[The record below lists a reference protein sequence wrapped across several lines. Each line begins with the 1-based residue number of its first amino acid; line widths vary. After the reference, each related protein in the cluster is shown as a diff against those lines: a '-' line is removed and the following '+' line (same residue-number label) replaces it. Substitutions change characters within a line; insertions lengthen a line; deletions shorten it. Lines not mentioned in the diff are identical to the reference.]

1 MASTTAQIQITS
13 SVRLAQSD
21 LLTLN
26 SKPVI
31 ICSAEEGFINIFEK
45 ATITYMYKNTPLTHV
60 DQLMGFYLVPTQAD
74 TQGGAIPA
82 PYLVSNAFG
91 GQSIMG
97 TSQGTSASFVAANP
111 YPGQMSKLSLSK
123 AAIVLTIGQGV
134 AGADPLGGDPGS
146 MLNVSVVYSI
156 LAQ

>member
-1 MASTTAQIQITS
+1 MPSTTAQIQITS

-31 ICSAEEGFINIFEK
+31 ICPGEEDFINIFEK
-45 ATITYMYKNTPLTHV
+45 ATVTYMYKNTPFTNV
-60 DQLMGFYLVPTQAD
+60 DHLIGFYLIPTQPD
-74 TQGGAIPA
+74 TTGGAIPD
-82 PYLVSNAFG
+82 PFLVSNAFG
-91 GQSIMG
+91 GQSIIG
-97 TSQGTSASFVAANP
+97 ASQGTSASFVAANP
-111 YPGQMSKLSLSK
+111 YPGNMSKLSLSK

-134 AGADPLGGDPGS
+134 TGADPLGGDPGS

>member
-31 ICSAEEGFINIFEK
+31 ICPGEEGFINIFEK
-45 ATITYMYKNTPLTHV
+45 ATLTYMYKNAPFTNV
-60 DQLMGFYLVPTQAD
+60 DHLIGFYLLPTQAD
-74 TQGGAIPA
+74 TTGGVIPA

-97 TSQGTSASFVAANP
+97 TAQGTSASFVAANP
-111 YPGQMSKLSLSK
+111 YPGYMSKLSLTK

-134 AGADPLGGDPGS
+134 AGSDPLGGDPGS

>member
-1 MASTTAQIQITS
+1 MASTAAQIQITS

-31 ICSAEEGFINIFEK
+31 ICPAEEGFINIFEK
-45 ATITYMYKNTPLTHV
+45 ATLTYMYKNAPFTNV
-60 DQLMGFYLVPTQAD
+60 DHLIGFYLIPTQPD
-74 TQGGAIPA
+74 TTGGAIPA
-82 PYLVSNAFG
+82 PFLVSNAFG
-91 GQSIMG
+91 GQGIIG

-111 YPGQMSKLSLSK
+111 YPGYMSKLSLTK

-134 AGADPLGGDPGS
+134 AGSDPLGGDPGS

>member
-1 MASTTAQIQITS
+1 MASTTAQIQITA

-31 ICSAEEGFINIFEK
+31 ICPAEEGFVNIFEK
-45 ATITYMYKNTPLTHV
+45 ATVTYMYKNTPFTNV
-60 DQLMGFYLVPTQAD
+60 DTLMGFYLIPTQPD
-74 TQGGAIPA
+74 TTGGAIPN
-82 PYLVSNAFG
+82 PFLVSNGFG
-91 GQSIMG
+91 GQSIIG

-123 AAIVLTIGQGV
+123 AAIVLTLGQGV